1 LSGRVLVTGGTG
13 FVGAH
18 VVRAHLAAGWV
29 VRCAVRASSPGMAL
43 DGLDVER
50 VELPL
55 DDPAALSRA
64 LSDVDAVQHVAGI
77 FDPTPGGD
85 ARMRAVHVEATRA
98 LCEAALAQASP
109 PRLVLCS
116 SSITVGWGSAADPA
130 DEDSPVPDPDRVYG
144 RGNALRTY
152 YDSKLEAEALVRSY
166 VEQGLHAVTVNPDYV
181 IGPWDRKPTS
191 GAIILAMARRW
202 VPIHPRGGKSFIDAA
217 DCGLG
222 HVRALERGRPG
233 ARYLLGMHNLSY
245 RDFMGRVARVVGR
258 PPPVLPMP
266 RTLTGVVG
274 QVGRV
279 LNRLPTERFAGLQPQ
294 VLASMQSERY
304 RSGARAREE
313 LGLPDTPI
321 EASIQ
326 SAYAWFRDHGYC

>member
-1 LSGRVLVTGGTG
+1 MRVLVTGSTG

-18 VVRAHLAAGWV
+18 VVRAHLAAGWT
-29 VRCAVRASSPGMAL
+29 VRCAVRASSPGLAL
-43 DGLDVER
+43 EGLDVER

-55 DDPAALSRA
+55 GDPRALRAALA
-64 LSDVDAVQHVAGI
+64 DVDAVQHVAGI
-77 FDPTPGGD
+77 FDPTPGGGE
-85 ARMRAVHVEATRA
+85 RMMQVHVDATRA
-98 LCEAALAQASP
+98 LCDAALAQPEP

-116 SSITVGWGSAADPA
+116 SSITVGWGTREAPA
-130 DEDSPVPDPDRVYG
+130 SEDSPVPDPDRVYG
-144 RGNALRTY
+144 RGNALRAY
-152 YDSKLEAEALVRSY
+152 HDSKLEAEALVRGY
-166 VEQGLHAVTVNPDYV
+166 AERGLHAVIVNPDYV

-321 EASIQ
+321 EASIE

>member
-1 LSGRVLVTGGTG
+1 MRVLVTGGTG

-18 VVRAHLAAGWV
+18 VVRAHLAAGWQ
-29 VRCAVRASSPGMAL
+29 VRCAVRASSPLRAL
-43 DGLDVER
+43 EGLDVER

-55 DDPAALSRA
+55 DQPEALEAALA
-64 LSDVDAVQHVAGI
+64 DVDAVQHVAGI
-77 FDPTPGGD
+77 FDVGPGGA
-85 ARMRAVHVEATRA
+85 ARMRRVHVAATDA
-98 LCEAALAQASP
+98 LCRAAMAQPAP

-116 SSITVGWGSAADPA
+116 SSITISWGPRSAPANEDAPVIDAD
-130 DEDSPVPDPDRVYG
+130 RMYG
-144 RGNALRTY
+144 RDNPLRDY
-152 YDSKLEAEALVRSY
+152 YESKLEAEAVLRGWVDR
-166 VEQGLHAVTVNPDYV
+166 GLHGVIVNPDYV

-202 VPIHPRGGKSFIDAA
+202 VPVHPRGGKSFIDAA

-222 HVRALERGRPG
+222 HLRALERGRPG
-233 ARYLLGMHNLSY
+233 ARYLLGVHNLSY

-258 PPPVLPMP
+258 APPMLPMP

-274 QVGRV
+274 QLGRV

-304 RSGARAREE
+304 RSGARARDE
-313 LGLPDTPI
+313 LGLPQTPI
-321 EASIQ
+321 EASIEA
-326 SAYAWFRDHGYC
+326 AYAWFRDHGYC